1 MVQLSFFRFLLNL
14 YPFSQF
20 LASFKGR
27 LIRKRHSYED
37 FALSVF
43 QSFSLMNVRTLEKF
57 QGSHEKV
64 NIWLKR
70 KPLIFCWK
78 VFVDLFRASRL
89 SLPEG
94 FFPDSFF
101 ILPPY
106 GKGMDDYDSWMYRGP
121 LGNSFELQ
129 IFQII
134 KTTSSYLDWFL
145 LNFWSILDHIWL
157 VVDLISDFRFNL
169 IHYKSI
175 FCWLFLYFVIYI
187 FFCSVL
193 VQFWFILWPFFAT
206 IAITNSS
213 QEIIRDM
220 CFRSL
225 ERFKVITVQMHT
237 LIKWS

>member
-1 MVQLSFFRFLLNL
+1 MKILHWVFFKV
-14 YPFSQF
+14 FSYF
-20 LASFKGR
+20 FTN
-27 LIRKRHSYED
+27 E
-37 FALSVF
+37 
-43 QSFSLMNVRTLEKF
+43 FSHP
-57 QGSHEKV
+57 GKV
-64 NIWLKR
+64 SR
-70 KPLIFCWK
+70 KPWKGQYLIKKKAFDFCWK

-101 ILPPY
+101 ILPPSPY

-175 FCWLFLYFVIYI
+175 FCWLFLYFVIY
-187 FFCSVL
+187 FL
-193 VQFWFILWPFFAT
+193 L
-206 IAITNSS
+206 
-213 QEIIRDM
+213 
-220 CFRSL
+220 
-225 ERFKVITVQMHT
+225 
-237 LIKWS
+237 